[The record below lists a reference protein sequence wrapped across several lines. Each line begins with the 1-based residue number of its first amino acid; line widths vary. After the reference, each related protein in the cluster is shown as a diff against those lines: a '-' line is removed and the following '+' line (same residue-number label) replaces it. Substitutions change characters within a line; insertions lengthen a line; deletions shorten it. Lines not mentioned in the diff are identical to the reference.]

1 MSKGKR
7 NGRDHVRP
15 VHAHAR
21 GGGGDRNGKREIPAG
36 AVALQGGDPADGR
49 IRPTIAELRQ
59 HAELVRAIE
68 PSPARR
74 HILDLALIL
83 GRDTREVASWTY
95 GDAHYIVR
103 TTNERLQ
110 KVGRGARR

>member
-1 MSKGKR
+1 MESITFDLSTLTLGEAAEIEMASGKSLQELLKSKGGGPP
-7 NGRDHVRP
+7 NG
-15 VHAHAR
+15 
-21 GGGGDRNGKREIPAG
+21 G
-36 AVALQGGDPADGR
+36 
-49 IRPTIAELRQ
+49 IRPTIAQLRE
-59 HAELVRAIE
+59 HAELVRSIE
-68 PSPARR
+68 PPAARR

-110 KVGRGARR
+110 RVSSGARR